1 MQLFSL
7 KNTRW
12 LSSFT
17 SNLKHPLVGLFLVVI
32 LSAGVCVF
40 GSIQVGAVRSYV
52 NFNPSEEAQSAAFY
66 TGVGAC
72 VRWNLKT
79 NNNDGGGFDIVGPRG
94 DVSKWF
100 ASGSSGGI
108 NNIKTDTY
116 IASPSGQASCAPA
129 MSQALAFWDIDADT
143 LLQAIGYTYDAA
155 KPGYQTN
162 LKPDDIRNRFND
174 YIIKNVY
181 NNSFS
186 NGQTPTL
193 SDPARYVQALNT
205 FQDQNRSCKASNL
218 GLYSDLDETARARVD
233 QKYRDTKEV
242 GSELQTI
249 QYLSLPIAVTETDN
263 SATPKINTKNYGFT
277 YISYGTTTV
286 EGASISSD
294 TSAIV
299 YGKLDKENLSIKCS
313 ELAQQ
318 INDYAVSWRDWKIS
332 NPNSTDDPNTVVGKG
347 TVCTNSDDSGCNNN
361 TTCAVSSVGWIVC
374 PVMSFL
380 SDLSDKSMSFLEG
393 SFLTTPSSMFVTGD
407 TGNVPLK
414 SAWNTMRSVANVGFI
429 FAFLFIIFSQLTG
442 YGVSNYGVK
451 KMLPRL
457 IVAAILVNLSFYL
470 CALMVDISNILGHT
484 LHTIFN
490 DLNKGLKTT
499 LNQAGN
505 TGWGVGAIVLGLLAG
520 GTSLALAISIP
531 VVISALIAVLATVL
545 ALAGRTALIVLLIV
559 ISPLA
564 FIAYI
569 LPNTEQWFKKWL
581 KMLWTLLL
589 LFPIIS
595 IVFGV
600 SKFASSIV
608 YTIGAESDSNISG
621 LVAIAV
627 AALPLFVVPG
637 LLKNALS
644 AAGSIGTKFANLR
657 DRFNKN
663 ATSKAANSGV
673 VKSLERRKQLRRARV
688 GAGVYSGWNPVSR
701 LASSANKKLN
711 SNKAFNTLTG
721 DYGTTRGGMIGKL
734 EEEES
739 KTAEAAVVLKA
750 RDGNSYQAQLTA
762 AINSGDAVTAKASQS
777 MLVKSGGP
785 GISAVRD
792 IVKTFTADPSRLSA
806 DSKKALSSMSTDIM
820 ETHGAAVNESA
831 PDLLAWSKDTNN
843 NNSIENLGAITA
855 KPGTW
860 NNKSARQLAKLPDA
874 VFADAI
880 NSGGIHSEAR
890 KNLNKREI
898 QADLTPAKKELL
910 DNSAAAAAAAAAT
923 AAAAAATG
931 ATPGGGTGAP
941 GNTGPAGGPAPG
953 GPAPGG
959 PAPSGPAP
967 SGPTPPAVPGPANGP
982 APGSPPSNL

>member
-1 MQLFSL
+1 MKLRIKNKYFLVSFTLAVVVASFIIANHAVRAIDGPIKGGCSSNSYTSGYRSPFSVTGSQCLGENDSNNNAFQFAVEIPIANSSVSVTAKNNNGTNIPFVKQSDTLYVSQPSPSDDTAGYRGSVPPLTKGTCNKNDGANIINITAKSTDKEQSFLINLCDNVNNFVIGNTANNLTSGDNGAVAAAPTTGCIEGSLGIVRDDPALSSWSLDKINAKLQQKAITYIKIDGPTSHEFSVKNKGADVTSSSVTDWFTIQDGKFTAKNLASGYYTITL
-7 KNTRW
+7 KYNDTIMIKEIDPQAVSNTSSEVTFSIPNIGVNTGSTCSQYINGDDVW
-12 LSSFT
+12 LSST
-17 SNLKHPLVGLFLVVI
+17 
-32 LSAGVCVF
+32 
-40 GSIQVGAVRSYV
+40 
-52 NFNPSEEAQSAAFY
+52 
-66 TGVGAC
+66 TGEQTKPKSD
-72 VRWNLKT
+72 KT
-79 NNNDGGGFDIVGPRG
+79 GR
-94 DVSKWF
+94 
-100 ASGSSGGI
+100 
-108 NNIKTDTY
+108 T
-116 IASPSGQASCAPA
+116 
-129 MSQALAFWDIDADT
+129 
-143 LLQAIGYTYDAA
+143 
-155 KPGYQTN
+155 
-162 LKPDDIRNRFND
+162 
-174 YIIKNVY
+174 
-181 NNSFS
+181 
-186 NGQTPTL
+186 
-193 SDPARYVQALNT
+193 
-205 FQDQNRSCKASNL
+205 
-218 GLYSDLDETARARVD
+218 
-233 QKYRDTKEV
+233 
-242 GSELQTI
+242 
-249 QYLSLPIAVTETDN
+249 
-263 SATPKINTKNYGFT
+263 
-277 YISYGTTTV
+277 
-286 EGASISSD
+286 
-294 TSAIV
+294 
-299 YGKLDKENLSIKCS
+299 
-313 ELAQQ
+313 
-318 INDYAVSWRDWKIS
+318 
-332 NPNSTDDPNTVVGKG
+332 
-347 TVCTNSDDSGCNNN
+347 

-657 DRFNKN
+657 DHLNKN

-953 GPAPGG
+953 GPAP
-959 PAPSGPAP
+959 SGPAP
-967 SGPTPPAVPGPANGP
+967 SGPTPPAVPRPANGP
-982 APGSPPSNL
+982 APGSPPSNP